1 MTAYFPLI
9 QKDYAA
15 HMHGIAVHVKGG
27 FYFARDISLET
38 STDPYYLFDWL
49 YFIFLYRSPSSSLC
63 SAFDAILSNID
74 EALSINLLASQP
86 ISLGDFIVHHKY

>member
-1 MTAYFPLI
+1 MRAYFLLI

-27 FYFARDISLET
+27 FYFARDISLEN
-38 STDPYYLFDWL
+38 SADPYYLFDWL

-63 SAFDAILSNID
+63 SAFNAILSNID
-74 EALSINLLASQP
+74 EALSINLSASQP

>member
-1 MTAYFPLI
+1 MRAYLPLI

-15 HMHGIAVHVKGG
+15 HMHGLAVHVKGG
-27 FYFARDISLET
+27 FYFACDISLEN
-38 STDPYYLFDWL
+38 SADPYYLFDWL

>member
-1 MTAYFPLI
+1 MRSYLPLI

-15 HMHGIAVHVKGG
+15 HMHGLAVHVKGG
-27 FYFARDISLET
+27 FYFARDISLEN
-38 STDPYYLFDWL
+38 SADPYYLFDWL

-74 EALSINLLASQP
+74 EALSINLSASQP
-86 ISLGDFIVHHKY
+86 ISLGDFIFHHKY